1 MSAQA
6 GHGASVHIEA
16 CGKTFADGTR
26 ALEPATL
33 DIARGETLVLLGP
46 SGCGK
51 TTMLRIIAG
60 LEVPDAGG
68 RVLFDG
74 KDMTAVP
81 IERRNVGMVFQS
93 YALFPNM
100 TVSDNIGYGLKI
112 RGIPAKERAARVA
125 ELVALTNISGLENRR
140 IDQLSGGQRQRVA
153 LARAVA
159 IRPGILLLDE
169 PLTALDAALRDR
181 LRGELNRLLRAL
193 GITTI
198 YVTHDQSEA
207 MELGDRVVVMQKGA
221 IAQIG
226 TPREIYFTPRSRFV
240 AEFIG
245 AANIVEA
252 AIEDGHL
259 VLPGGRQPI
268 HGDMDMPAAVAMI
281 RPETIRV
288 TAAGS
293 APLSGIIDSVSF
305 IGDRQRL
312 VVSGASNRLLTV
324 DAPNTVQVKARRT
337 DRIVDF
343 AGRRP
348 PVAARELRRSMSP
361 KPVHIAQISDLHI
374 KPPGSLAYGKVD
386 TAKALERCVAALNEF
401 DPAPDFVVISG
412 DLADTP
418 TAEEYQYL
426 KRLLAPLKLP
436 FAGIPGNHDSRELM
450 RAAFPSASYAF
461 VSGPLN
467 QKIEV
472 AGLDLLLLDSSV
484 HRKPH
489 GELDGPTLQWLDGML
504 ASSPDR
510 PALLFLHH
518 PPFKAGIWHM
528 DRQNLLNASDLA
540 PIVRR
545 HPRVQLIATGHV
557 HRATLTM
564 FAGVPT
570 TICPAPNHAV
580 DLDLAEL
587 RQPSFKVEPPAFHLH
602 TWFPGEGYGNVVTHQ
617 VPIGTFDGP
626 HPFFAADGKLL

>member
-6 GHGASVHIEA
+6 GHGASVHIDA

-60 LEVPDAGG
+60 LEAPDVGG

-112 RGIPAKERAARVA
+112 RGMPASERAARIA
-125 ELVALTNISGLENRR
+125 ELVALTNIAGLENRR
-140 IDQLSGGQRQRVA
+140 VDQLSGGQRQRVA

-226 TPREIYFTPRSRFV
+226 TPREIYFTPQSRFV

-252 AIEDGHL
+252 PVENGHL

-268 HGDMDMPAAVAMI
+268 HTDMDISAAVAMI

-288 TAAGS
+288 TDADS
-293 APLSGIIDSVSF
+293 AQLSGMIDSVSF

-312 VVSGASNRLLTV
+312 TVSGASNRLLTV
-324 DAPNTVQVKARRT
+324 DAPNTVQARAGE
-337 DRIVDF
+337 RI
-343 AGRRP
+343 G
-348 PVAARELRRSMSP
+348 LS
-361 KPVHIAQISDLHI
+361 I
-374 KPPGSLAYGKVD
+374 
-386 TAKALERCVAALNEF
+386 
-401 DPAPDFVVISG
+401 APDAV
-412 DLADTP
+412 
-418 TAEEYQYL
+418 
-426 KRLLAPLKLP
+426 RLL
-436 FAGIPGNHDSRELM
+436 
-450 RAAFPSASYAF
+450 
-461 VSGPLN
+461 
-467 QKIEV
+467 
-472 AGLDLLLLDSSV
+472 
-484 HRKPH
+484 
-489 GELDGPTLQWLDGML
+489 
-504 ASSPDR
+504 
-510 PALLFLHH
+510 
-518 PPFKAGIWHM
+518 PPE
-528 DRQNLLNASDLA
+528 S
-540 PIVRR
+540 
-545 HPRVQLIATGHV
+545 
-557 HRATLTM
+557 
-564 FAGVPT
+564 
-570 TICPAPNHAV
+570 
-580 DLDLAEL
+580 
-587 RQPSFKVEPPAFHLH
+587 
-602 TWFPGEGYGNVVTHQ
+602 
-617 VPIGTFDGP
+617 
-626 HPFFAADGKLL
+626 

>member
-6 GHGASVHIEA
+6 GHGASVRIEA

-60 LEVPDAGG
+60 LEVPDVGG

-100 TVSDNIGYGLKI
+100 SVSDNIGYGLKI
-112 RGIPAKERAARVA
+112 RGIPGKERAARVA

-252 AIEDGHL
+252 AMEDGHL

-268 HGDMDMPAAVAMI
+268 HGDMDMPTAVAMI

-288 TAAGS
+288 TAAES
-293 APLSGIIDSVSF
+293 ASLSGIIDSVSF

-324 DAPNTVQVKARRT
+324 DAPNTVQVRPGE
-337 DRIVDF
+337 RI
-343 AGRRP
+343 G
-348 PVAARELRRSMSP
+348 LSISP
-361 KPVHIAQISDLHI
+361 DAV
-374 KPPGSLAYGKVD
+374 
-386 TAKALERCVAALNEF
+386 
-401 DPAPDFVVISG
+401 
-412 DLADTP
+412 
-418 TAEEYQYL
+418 
-426 KRLLAPLKLP
+426 RLL
-436 FAGIPGNHDSRELM
+436 
-450 RAAFPSASYAF
+450 
-461 VSGPLN
+461 
-467 QKIEV
+467 
-472 AGLDLLLLDSSV
+472 
-484 HRKPH
+484 
-489 GELDGPTLQWLDGML
+489 
-504 ASSPDR
+504 
-510 PALLFLHH
+510 
-518 PPFKAGIWHM
+518 PPE
-528 DRQNLLNASDLA
+528 N
-540 PIVRR
+540 
-545 HPRVQLIATGHV
+545 
-557 HRATLTM
+557 
-564 FAGVPT
+564 
-570 TICPAPNHAV
+570 
-580 DLDLAEL
+580 
-587 RQPSFKVEPPAFHLH
+587 
-602 TWFPGEGYGNVVTHQ
+602 
-617 VPIGTFDGP
+617 
-626 HPFFAADGKLL
+626 